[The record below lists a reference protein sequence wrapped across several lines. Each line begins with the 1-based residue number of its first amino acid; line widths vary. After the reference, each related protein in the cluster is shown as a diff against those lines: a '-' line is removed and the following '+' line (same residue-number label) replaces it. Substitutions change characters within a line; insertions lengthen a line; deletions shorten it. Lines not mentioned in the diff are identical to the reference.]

1 MSICT
6 LCPRACGVD
15 RDVSRGFC
23 GARRNPNVARAA
35 LHFWEEPFISGMRG
49 SGTIFF
55 CGCNLD
61 CAFCQNRAINHTL
74 IGPELDARALAGIML
89 SLQAQ
94 GAHNVNLVS
103 PAPFV
108 PILCEAIPFA
118 RDMGLVIPVVYNTNA
133 YEKAETLRS
142 LSGLV
147 DVYLPD
153 LKYVSSQIALK
164 YSGAADYF
172 AFASRAIDEMYVQC
186 GALELDAEGVA
197 TRGVAI
203 RHLVLPGSVDETRR
217 VIDCIAERFSPDIA
231 FSLMGQY
238 VPNGRTLPAPLGRR
252 LLNREYDRAVTYA
265 LQKGLIN
272 VLIQKLSSASLDFT
286 PEFDGELS
294 PFVP

>member
-1 MSICT
+1 MSLCT
-6 LCPRACGVD
+6 LCPRACGAD

-23 GARRNPNVARAA
+23 GAARNPNVARAA
-35 LHFWEEPFISGMRG
+35 LHFWEEPFISGTRG

-61 CAFCQNRAINHTL
+61 CVFCQNRAINHTR
-74 IGPELDARALAGIML
+74 IGPELDAGALALVML
-89 SLQAQ
+89 SLQAK

-108 PILCEAIPFA
+108 PMLREAIPRA
-118 RDMGLVIPVVYNTNA
+118 RGMGLRIPVVYNTNA
-133 YEKAETLRS
+133 YEKAEAVGS

-153 LKYVSSQIALK
+153 LKYVSSPIAAK

-172 AFASRAIDEMYVQC
+172 AFASRAVDEMAAQC
-186 GALELDAEGVA
+186 GMLELNAEGMAVK
-197 TRGVAI
+197 GVVL

-217 VIDCIAERFSPDIA
+217 VVDYVADHFPSDIA

-238 VPNGRTLPAPLGRR
+238 VPNGRELPAPLDRR
-252 LLNREYDRAVTYA
+252 LLRREYDRAVNYA
-265 LQKGLIN
+265 LQRGLN
-272 VLIQKLSSASLDFT
+272 RVLIQKLSSASLDFT
-286 PEFDGELS
+286 PKFDGS
-294 PFVP
+294 SA